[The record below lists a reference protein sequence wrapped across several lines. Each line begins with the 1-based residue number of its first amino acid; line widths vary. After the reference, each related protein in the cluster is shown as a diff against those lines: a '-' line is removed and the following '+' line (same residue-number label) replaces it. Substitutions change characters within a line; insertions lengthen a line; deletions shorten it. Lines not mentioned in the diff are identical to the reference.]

1 MKGQYLTIEYVI
13 FFVIGISLVISVYYM
28 FSNLNSIAEKNTI
41 RSQLGAVGET
51 IRGAAVD
58 LNDASASSK
67 SMINYSL
74 SIPSRLSSC
83 VYQVSYSAVSGMS
96 LNCTQD
102 QRIGAVLALYNLN
115 ITMKNIIYSTKGYIE
130 LIAYNQTVELR

>member
-28 FSNLNSIAEKNTI
+28 FSNLNSIAERNTI

-58 LNDASASSK
+58 LNDASTSAK
-67 SMINYSL
+67 SNISYNL
-74 SIPSRLSSC
+74 SIPPKLSSC
-83 VYQVSYSAVSGMS
+83 AYQITYSALSGMS
-96 LNCTQD
+96 LNCTHD
-102 QRIGAVLALYNLN
+102 QRIGAILGLYNLN
-115 ITMKNIIYSTKGYIE
+115 ITMKNIIYSTKGYVE